1 MPRRKSDSCAA
12 ILAAVSVAFPY
23 TNNLLGMYMR
33 RRTPIT
39 EARMYKSPATLAF
52 LLSEVMCPRIK
63 MYQYIRVRPRESSGR
78 LQCWLIV
85 VDNSSYHS
93 FIPVNTSASETCEMG
108 IYRQLR
114 FWKGLA
120 AQIGMSS
127 RGLVCRRGTPQSVT
141 TCRSEQRGGGALPGV
156 SDRCRARQ

>member
-33 RRTPIT
+33 RRTPTT

-52 LLSEVMCPRIK
+52 LLSEVMCPPTK
-63 MYQYIRVRPRESSGR
+63 MYQFIRAGPRESSGR

-85 VDNSSYHS
+85 ADNRRCTTVRFLFAFS
-93 FIPVNTSASETCEMG
+93 PVNEAVSQAIVARRRQITSHPFCRERRDTL
-108 IYRQLR
+108 LR
-114 FWKGLA
+114 FLTSTSH
-120 AQIGMSS
+120 SS
-127 RGLVCRRGTPQSVT
+127 
-141 TCRSEQRGGGALPGV
+141 
-156 SDRCRARQ
+156 